1 LWQFPKAFLG
11 RLCGDLVQAVMTVDT
26 EAGYV
31 KAEKL
36 LLQLQ
41 LLLSVLKVLSLLEV
55 NKNVTA

>member
-1 LWQFPKAFLG
+1 
-11 RLCGDLVQAVMTVDT
+11 M
-26 EAGYV
+26 EAGYT

-55 NKNVTA
+55 NKDVTA